1 MLNCYGTRLETTS
14 LLPSHVTDQ
23 LNHPLLRCSMPGTTL
38 KAKSTHSPGLHPGQ
52 HLSPVALSSRGVLGI
67 RTESKR
73 DAPSLLWCWIVPVRR
88 WHGRRFVPVLCV
100 LRRDVP
106 GTSMRRN
113 RGRMALSGAD
123 RVHGNA

>member
-14 LLPSHVTDQ
+14 LLPSRVTDQ
-23 LNHPLLRCSMPGTTL
+23 LNHPFVCGPRCPVQLSRPNQHT
-38 KAKSTHSPGLHPGQ
+38 PGLHPGQ

-100 LRRDVP
+100 LRRDVL

-113 RGRMALSGAD
+113 PWSDGIIG
-123 RVHGNA
+123 